1 MKENNQKEKMDY
13 AESAKKALFKTI
25 DAIFVRFSSTIRT
38 AQIFKHNN
46 ITYIK
51 QVNLLFA
58 LIGFRKGA
66 LAPIITKLDTP
77 HNFVDPIPQALV
89 LTAIVIALG
98 TTALMLTVILRIY
111 SRYKTFDIAEI
122 KKLRG

>member
-1 MKENNQKEKMDY
+1 MIVFASCIILFLIGLY
-13 AESAKKALFKTI
+13 AIVTKRNLIKI
-25 DAIFVRFSSTIRT
+25 AIG
-38 AQIFKHNN
+38 
-46 ITYIK
+46 
-51 QVNLLFA
+51 FA
-58 LIGFRKGA
+58 LIEYAVNLFFALVGFKSGA

-111 SRYKTFDIAEI
+111 DRYKTFDIAEI
-122 KKLRG
+122 KRLKG